1 MFFDNS
7 ILMCVLCFPTSFLI
21 HQQLYW
27 NVLLK
32 VSFSYSVED
41 TDICYVLRGLQLKG
55 KKK

>member
-41 TDICYVLRGLQLKG
+41 TDICYVLRGL
-55 KKK
+55 